1 MIWMKNILPATTQRV
16 ATYTNPAVNEMIRTG
31 TLDDLMCLADA
42 EEEELSRRIRALNA
56 EWDTER
62 FVEAKAALCVMGC
75 SLFGMSKNKWWSF
88 VSLISATFLLQ
99 HALLGWCPT
108 APLVRKMGIRTPEEI
123 SREKFV
129 LKMLRKDFA
138 HVKANDAEELLK
150 AAEKQ

>member
-1 MIWMKNILPATTQRV
+1 MIWMKNVLPATTQRV
-16 ATYTNPAVNEMIRTG
+16 ATYTNPAVNEAIRTAA
-31 TLDDLMCLADA
+31 LDDLMCLEDA
-42 EEEELSRRIRALNA
+42 EEEELTRRIQTLNA

-62 FVEAKAALCVMGC
+62 YVEAKAALCVMGC
-75 SLFGMSKNKWWSF
+75 SLFGMAKNKCWSF
-88 VSLISATFLLQ
+88 ISLITATFLLQ

-108 APLVRKMGIRTPEEI
+108 APIMRKMGIRTPEEI

-138 HVKANDAEELLK
+138 HVKQNDAEELMK